1 MPLQSTRGGG
11 SSRGFGF
18 GAGSTGFIIATG
30 GTITT
35 CGDFKIHKFT
45 GPGSFV
51 VCKAGSPVNSVVDY
65 LVVAG
70 GGSGGGAQ
78 GGGGAGGGFR
88 VSNSLGIPAPT
99 MSPLSNPTGIPV
111 TKTSYPITVGAG
123 GTAGTFNTVSGPGD
137 NSIFSTITSA
147 GGGRGAFQADCC
159 FSGTPGNTGGPG
171 GSGGG
176 ANRSRSGGVGNTPP
190 VSPPQGNNGG
200 TNVGPTYQN
209 GGGGGAGAVG
219 GNTPPT
225 GDFIGGPGGVGS
237 FVAPSFA
244 FGCAGTTGPVPGV
257 RYFSGGGGG
266 SGGNGPPGTSG
277 SGGTGGS
284 GGGAPGTS
292 WLAAVPGNT
301 TAPSGTLNTGGGGGG
316 VTNYANNSSV
326 FGGNGGSG
334 IVIIKYK
341 FQ

>member
-1 MPLQSTRGGG
+1 MPLTSTRGAA
-11 SSRGFGF
+11 SARGFGF

-45 GPGSFV
+45 GPGSFL

-78 GGGGAGGGFR
+78 GGGGGGGGFR

-99 MSPLSNPTGIPV
+99 MSPLSSPTGTPV

-123 GTAGTFNTVSGPGD
+123 GTAGTYNTVSGPGN

-147 GGGRGAFQADCC
+147 GGGRGGFQGDCC

-176 ANRSRSGGVGNTPP
+176 ANRARPGGVGNTPP
-190 VSPPQGNNGG
+190 VSPSQGQNGG
-200 TNVGPTYQN
+200 LNPVGPNQQN

-219 GNTPPT
+219 GDATVQYN
-225 GDFIGGPGGVGS
+225 GGSGGVGS

-244 FGCAGTTGPVPGV
+244 FGCAGTTGPVPAV
-257 RYFSGGGGG
+257 RYFSGGAGGA
-266 SGGNGPPGTSG
+266 GGNGPPGTLG

-292 WLAAVPGNT
+292 WLSAVPGNT
-301 TAPSGTLNTGGGGGG
+301 TAPAGTTNTGGGGGG
-316 VTNYANNSSV
+316 VTNYLNSTPV
-326 FGGNGGSG
+326 LGGNGGSG